1 MHLTKAILTPN
12 GRYFPGLS
20 ALFLEKR
27 ADYPLYQTVESFR
40 LAIASAYRLA
50 QANMAYRRFSFFF
63 KPLYTVFLYP
73 NWHLMILN
81 ACSTL
86 HRTEDF
92 RFSIYRSQSIV
103 LSKTGGSLPGRRL
116 IRKSIFEKC
125 SLFAISGRFWTPIYP
140 ESPYTTSSSSRRR
153 CSVCVQL
160 PLRAVLQPFA
170 KGPPIYKVFNSHV
183 HGDPATPVF
192 QTIFPIGTGAKTPH
206 PCRLLGVFWP
216 MASKRNCCGKR
227 LGIL

>member
-1 MHLTKAILTPN
+1 MLLEIWRFLHLTKAILSPN

-86 HRTEDF
+86 HRTVIGSSLM
-92 RFSIYRSQSIV
+92 RFTECNLEI
-103 LSKTGGSLPGRRL
+103 KRL
-116 IRKSIFEKC
+116 
-125 SLFAISGRFWTPIYP
+125 LFS
-140 ESPYTTSSSSRRR
+140 
-153 CSVCVQL
+153 
-160 PLRAVLQPFA
+160 
-170 KGPPIYKVFNSHV
+170 
-183 HGDPATPVF
+183 PVF
-192 QTIFPIGTGAKTPH
+192 SPSVRDKG
-206 PCRLLGVFWP
+206 
-216 MASKRNCCGKR
+216 N
-227 LGIL
+227 